1 MVSHL
6 TFSLDLTEITARTWS
21 RKVPRQICSTKGIP
35 PCRIFYG
42 LSWSRGKKNKTPRKG
57 YWRSACQQRKQ
68 QSLFPNDDH
77 GGWTKRKV
85 LESFFQLNQSGGWGG
100 RGSWVGWWRRRKM
113 LGVFHLE
120 VIFHFLPST
129 RIIEDMTHPF
139 NCPYKECYSQ
149 MSRPLIVSRPF
160 SSQVWPNL
168 SNDSKFI
175 HLI

>member
-1 MVSHL
+1 M
-6 TFSLDLTEITARTWS
+6 DLSEITARTWS
-21 RKVPRQICSTKGIP
+21 RKVPRQICSTKGIR

-42 LSWSRGKKNKTPRKG
+42 LLWSRGKKNKTPRRAIEDQPASRGNNK
-57 YWRSACQQRKQ
+57 ACFQMMTTVAGQKEWCW
-68 QSLFPNDDH
+68 SHFSS
-77 GGWTKRKV
+77 WTK
-85 LESFFQLNQSGGWGG
+85 SGGWGG

-139 NCPYKECYSQ
+139 NCPYEECYSQ
-149 MSRPLIVSRPF
+149 MSRPLIDSRPF
-160 SSQVWPNL
+160 NSQVWPNL